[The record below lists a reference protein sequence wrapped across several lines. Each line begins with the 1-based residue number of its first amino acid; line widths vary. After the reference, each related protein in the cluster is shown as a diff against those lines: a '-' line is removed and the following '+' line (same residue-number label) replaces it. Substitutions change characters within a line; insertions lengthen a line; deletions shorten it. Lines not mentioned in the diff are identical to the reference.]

1 MVSSSPRCFIVNF
14 FVMALRMFGLEQVL
28 ELVTAGDN
36 DEENLSD
43 DEMVGD
49 FVTDSGQNVVLS
61 GETLARASDMS
72 VSLPDP
78 SEMDSLLLDDTGGNG
93 GDSDEEN
100 GKSMGRNEHET
111 GDSGSGESAFDYDWC
126 EAGPNPI
133 CTELPE
139 FQEPS
144 GLSREFWS
152 WKIWSPGPKFSL
164 ENMVR
169 LLKTPSFS
177 NKRI

>member
-14 FVMALRMFGLEQVL
+14 FVMALRMFGLEQAL

-111 GDSGSGESAFDYDWC
+111 VEMDV
-126 EAGPNPI
+126 I
-133 CTELPE
+133 
-139 FQEPS
+139 
-144 GLSREFWS
+144 
-152 WKIWSPGPKFSL
+152 I
-164 ENMVR
+164 
-169 LLKTPSFS
+169 
-177 NKRI
+177 